1 MKRLFTYSILIIL
14 TLKVNS
20 LLLPEQRDELLS
32 KYTTKITSESSP
44 SRDEVFYS
52 ADSEE
57 ESYDYDADKI
67 KGILSQY
74 SFDQDFNFFQIYNAT
89 AKVKFQENCKCGWAL
104 SAASALSYRFKV
116 KGLDLDLSPQYS
128 LQCYLPDCKSGNN
141 LLDPQLNLIK
151 NGTVTEE
158 CLPYSSGD
166 GQVSDICP
174 KKCVDGTDIKKYY
187 SQSAY
192 LTEGL
197 ITNMDSYYQI
207 VTLIIDQLISKGP
220 VVARMSLYN
229 DFIDFIKDKIK
240 CTNEIYKYDGKSQFI
255 SAHAVVIV
263 GYGLLNGH
271 FYWLI
276 QNSLG
281 VDLCDNGFMKIEFG
295 QCGIEKV
302 AFSEPYIE
310 EEGKEPYEIK
320 LNFKKMNE
328 DCTLDIS
335 YNSEDLEKWE
345 NTLEFN
351 FKSEDDKRNFNI
363 QCGAPSSKNFGKKFA
378 CYYEQKY
385 YLNPMEKFKFKEYKS
400 LGKDNK
406 FIFGSIPKIQ
416 DFTYYGLSHI
426 TSNEMINKKFFV
438 SEEGSK
444 VILHFDDEDKD
455 KNYLPPIYSN
465 DHSSIPLS
473 DCKKIIIHEEAENH
487 NLIICELKQKE
498 IDYFDEYKEEN
509 NNPIVYDTLCRKKQS
524 ADTYVY
530 KLDKEKYPVF
540 KIKKIYL
547 EQNFEISAETQ
558 FNIETTI
565 EGVISDDFINQ
576 NFMGFSSLE
585 SNNKNETYNIMCDT
599 GKPDKAN
606 IDYNITCKFQISS
619 EEGKKRY
626 DNIYI
631 LPYIISYNLQYPFE
645 VILKKEIK
653 PEPKPLSANSLKLS
667 FMVLSLFIL
676 LF

>member
-1 MKRLFTYSILIIL
+1 M
-14 TLKVNS
+14 N
-20 LLLPEQRDELLS
+20 
-32 KYTTKITSESSP
+32 KYTKKITSKSCP
-44 SRDEVFYS
+44 SRDEIFYS
-52 ADSEE
+52 SNSEE
-57 ESYDYDADKI
+57 ESYDYDVDKI
-67 KGILSQY
+67 KKILSQY
-74 SFDQDFNFFQIYNAT
+74 SFEQNFNFLQEYNIT
-89 AKVKFQENCKCGWAL
+89 AKPKNQENCKCGWAL

-128 LQCYLPDCKSGNN
+128 LQCYLPDCKAGNN

-158 CLPYSSGD
+158 CLPFSSGD
-166 GQVSDICP
+166 GQVSNACP
-174 KKCVDGTDIKKYY
+174 QKCIDGSDIKKYY
-187 SQSAY
+187 SQNAY

-197 ITNMDSYYQI
+197 INDMDSYYQI
-207 VTLIIDQLISKGP
+207 VILIIDQLISKGP

-229 DFIDFIKDKIK
+229 DFIDFIKDKTK
-240 CTNEIYKYDGKSQFI
+240 CTNEIYKYDGKSAFI

-276 QNSLG
+276 QNSFG
-281 VDLCDNGFMKIEFG
+281 SDKCDNGFMKIEFG

-310 EEGKEPYEIK
+310 EKGKEPYEIK
-320 LNFKKMNE
+320 LNYKKMNE

-335 YNSEDLEKWE
+335 YNIEDLDRWE

-351 FKSEDDKRNFNI
+351 FKSENDKRNFNI
-363 QCGAPSSKNFGKKFA
+363 QCGAPSSKNLGKKFA

-406 FIFGSIPKIQ
+406 FVFGPIPEIK

-426 TSNEMINKKFFV
+426 ISNEVNKKFYV

-444 VILHFDDEDKD
+444 VMLYFQEEDKD

-465 DHSSIPLS
+465 VHSTLPLS
-473 DCKKIIIHEEAENH
+473 DCRKLIIHEKAENH
-487 NLIICELKQKE
+487 NLIICDLKKDE

-509 NNPIVYDTLCRKKQS
+509 NNSIVYDTLCGKKQS
-524 ADTYVY
+524 TDTYVY

-547 EQNFEISAETQ
+547 EQSGEVSAETQ
-558 FNIETTI
+558 FKIETTI
-565 EGVISDDFINQ
+565 EGTISDDFTIQ
-576 NFMGFSSLE
+576 YFKGFASLE
-585 SNNKNETYNIMCDT
+585 SNSVNTTYNIICDT
-599 GKPDKAN
+599 GKPDKTN
-606 IDYNITCKFQISS
+606 IDYNITCKVQINS

-626 DNIYI
+626 DNVYI
-631 LPYIISYNLQYPFE
+631 LPYIIPNNLKYPFE
-645 VILKKEIK
+645 VILKQELK
-653 PEPKPLSANSLKLS
+653 PEHNPSGGNSLKLP
-667 FMVLSLFIL
+667 FLALSLIFF